1 MIDPNSKKLAQSYN
15 CDKKICRKCYV
26 RLNKTSKNCR
36 KCGSTNLRLKKILK

>member
-1 MIDPNSKKLAQSYN
+1 MIDPNLKKLAQGYN

-36 KCGSTNLRLKKILK
+36 KCGSKNLRLKKILK